1 MVLPRESS
9 TGDEPPDDE
18 PPHAPVRLATRAEDA
33 PAAAASDTAFA
44 QVLEQARALDKAALA
59 TIYQRYVPLIYRYI
73 AARVRDTHVT
83 EDLTSEVFVNAVT
96 NIAGLRADDELT
108 FAAWL
113 LRIARNV
120 VFGHYRKS
128 RARPPVGSV
137 ERIADEPAA
146 SAEAGDPLD
155 VVTAREDWSEVVVAL
170 HQLTEDQ
177 RNVLLY
183 RTVLGYTTDEV
194 ARLLGK
200 RTGTIRA
207 LQFRALAS
215 LARLLDLPRDA
226 HASAGTEPRAPRWW
240 RRREPDASGR

>member
-1 MVLPRESS
+1 MGSLRASGPE
-9 TGDEPPDDE
+9 DEPPEAPIRVVVRAEGPPTTGAATE
-18 PPHAPVRLATRAEDA
+18 PP
-33 PAAAASDTAFA
+33 FA
-44 QVLEQARALDKAALA
+44 QVLELARALDKPALGL
-59 TIYQRYVPLIYRYI
+59 IYQRYVPLIYRYV
-73 AARVRDTHVT
+73 AARVRDTHAA
-83 EDLTSEVFVNAVT
+83 EDLTSEVFVSAVT
-96 NIAGLRADDELT
+96 NIAGLRAADELT

-120 VFGHYRKS
+120 VFAHYRKA
-128 RARPPVGSV
+128 RAQPPVGSV
-137 ERIADEPAA
+137 DHLPDEPAA
-146 SAEAGDPLD
+146 TAEAGDPLG
-155 VVTAREDWSEVVVAL
+155 VITARENWSEVVAAL

-215 LARLLDLPRDA
+215 LARLLERARDA
-226 HASAGTEPRAPRWW
+226 QGGAGQEPRVRRWW
-240 RRREPDASGR
+240 RRREPDASER